1 MSSIALPTL
10 SDDRSLAAYLREVR
24 SFPYLTNEEE
34 FMLARRWR
42 DHGDTEAAHRL
53 VTSHLRL
60 VVKIAG
66 QYRKFSVPFSDLI
79 AEGNIG
85 LMKAVRKFDPDKA
98 CRLATYAMWWIKGQ
112 ITEFILKS
120 WSLVRMGSFALQK
133 QLFYGLRDARKRL
146 NRFDD
151 GTFDPELEERLAAEF
166 GVAPEEVS
174 RVANRLERGDV
185 SLDRPAVAFDD
196 CDGETGLDRLRD
208 DAPDPEDQVAAV
220 EAAAER
226 RRLIEGALDTLPDR
240 DRKIIEAR
248 WLNDEKATLDVL
260 GQRFGVSRERIRQLE
275 ARALK
280 KLRSG
285 ILQQL
290 GTEGSPG
297 IGAVLQAV

>member
-10 SDDRSLAAYLREVR
+10 SDDRSLAAYLREIR

-34 FMLARRWR
+34 FMLAQRWR
-42 DHGDTEAAHRL
+42 EHGDIEAAHRL

-60 VVKIAG
+60 VVKIAA
-66 QYRKFSVPFSDLI
+66 QYRKFSMPFADLI

-85 LMKAVRKFDPDKA
+85 LMKAVRKFDPEKG

-133 QLFYGLRDARKRL
+133 QLFFGLQDARKRL
-146 NRFDD
+146 SRFDD
-151 GTFDPELEERLAAEF
+151 GSFDPELEEKLAAEF
-166 GVAPEEVS
+166 GTTPEEVG
-174 RVANRLERGDV
+174 RMGNRFEHGDV
-185 SLDRPAVAFDD
+185 SLDRPATTFDD
-196 CDGETGLDRLRD
+196 GDGETGLDRLFD
-208 DAPDPEDQVAAV
+208 DRPGPEDRV
-220 EAAAER
+220 AAAETASQR
-226 RRLIEGALDTLPDR
+226 RRLIETALTTLSDR
-240 DRKIIEAR
+240 DRAIIEAR
-248 WLNDEKATLDVL
+248 WLDDERVTLDTL

-285 ILQQL
+285 ILEQL
-290 GTEGSPG
+290 GGEG
-297 IGAVLQAV
+297 GADTGAALLAV